1 MRSVVA
7 VLLAGCLSA
16 AAAGAQPI
24 ASDRDRREAL
34 AFLRSGLEAMSA
46 ERFDRAVQEFSNAIK
61 KDPLLTVA
69 HYDLGRSYMEL
80 KDFPHA
86 IEAYTGCVEAER
98 SLFDVGQRNVFE
110 VERRRDDQI
119 QELKQA
125 INQRVHATGESPLVW
140 VMEQQLQ
147 NLQDQ
152 KRVPADAFHPSGEV
166 LLALG
171 SAYFR
176 SGNRELAETEWRAA
190 VAVNPGLGEAHNNLA
205 VIDMQKSQFDDAE
218 RELDLAEKAGFS
230 VNPQFRTDL
239 KRMKNGAP

>member
-1 MRSVVA
+1 MRSLVA
-7 VLLAGCLSA
+7 IVLAGCLS

-24 ASDRDRREAL
+24 ASDRDRRDAV
-34 AFLRSGLEAMSA
+34 AFLRAGLEAMSA

-80 KDFPHA
+80 RDFPHA
-86 IEAYTGCVEAER
+86 IEAYSGCVEAER
-98 SLFDVGQRNVFE
+98 SLFDIGQRNVFE
-110 VERRRDDQI
+110 LERRRDDQI
-119 QELKQA
+119 RELKQA
-125 INQRVHATGESPLVW
+125 IDQRAHAGAGPLVL

-152 KRVPADAFHPSGEV
+152 KRVPADAFHPSAEV

-176 SGNRELAETEWRAA
+176 AGNRDLAETEWRAA
-190 VAVNPGLGEAHNNLA
+190 VAVNSGLGEAHNNLA